1 MCFGNCDRSG
11 MDLCRWGESFCRN
24 AVDKGKWK
32 GTDCNYSGEKVTEKR
47 IMKEL
52 STLCYIKKDGKYLML
67 HRTVKENDVNK
78 DKWIG
83 VEDV

>member
-32 GTDCNYSGEKVTEKR
+32 GTDCNYSGEKGNGEKDYER
-47 IMKEL
+47 I
-52 STLCYIKKDGKYLML
+52 KYLML
-67 HRTVKENDVNK
+67 Y
-78 DKWIG
+78 
-83 VEDV
+83 